1 MRAGEGREG
10 RGSPKPES
18 RNQCITSTRCQV
30 SAVRFDGVRVTS
42 GRKRSASVKVCSWT
56 VSSFGIMLFKSEQKG
71 GSHMFKV
78 RTVSRIAVFFLAMAV
93 ATTAVAA
100 QKATP
105 SGKVTL
111 ESTSI
116 AAGIGVSWGDGKLTF
131 KGKTYPFSIDGLSL
145 VDWGISKAQAN
156 GDVYNLTDPAKLGG
170 NLCGRGSWAYPG
182 RRHGRHGAAQSG
194 WRDLALAFCFS
205 GRPAPTRHQR
215 TDYQD
220 EVMRVKSVEGRVG
233 RRLSS
238 YQLSVSGEQ

>member
-1 MRAGEGREG
+1 
-10 RGSPKPES
+10 
-18 RNQCITSTRCQV
+18 
-30 SAVRFDGVRVTS
+30 
-42 GRKRSASVKVCSWT
+42 
-56 VSSFGIMLFKSEQKG
+56 
-71 GSHMFKV
+71 MFKV

-156 GDVYNLTDPAKLGG
+156 GDVYNLTDPVKLGG
-170 NLCGRGSWAYPG
+170 TYV
-182 RRHGRHGAAQSG
+182 AAEAG
-194 WRDLALAFCFS
+194 LTLAGGMGGMVL
-205 GRPAPTRHQR
+205 RN
-215 TDYQD
+215 QD
-220 EVMRVKSVEGRVG
+220 GVILHLR
-233 RRLSS
+233 
-238 YQLSVSGEQ
+238 SVSQGARLQLGTSGLIIKMK